1 MKKIYPVLLIL
12 LMQYNL
18 SIAQNV
24 FRARVL
30 DSETKEALAG
40 VTVQLEGTSYGAQ
53 SDNAGN
59 VAIRNI
65 PNGEDKFQ
73 FSFVGY
79 EAAEVKVTYPA
90 SDTTLIVSLKPV
102 SLSTSEVMVTSL
114 RSTSRIEDLPI
125 KVEVLGYDEINEENG
140 IVPGNVVSLLGD
152 ISGVQVQQTSVASGE
167 QSLKML
173 GLGGKYTQVLRDG
186 LPLYEGLSGGLGLL
200 QIPPLDL
207 KQVEIIKGASPIL
220 YGGGAIAGIINLV
233 SKEPTDKKEITFTL
247 NRTSLSEN
255 NFNGYYSARNDK
267 TGITMF
273 AAVNTRQAKDVDNDG
288 FSDSP
293 EFKNYYIHPR
303 LFYYPDETSKLI
315 VGYSN
320 LFENRIGGNMS
331 AVNNSNGPLHN
342 YFERNKSYRNTAE
355 LEFHKELNGKRSL
368 DIKSTGTLFRRSFNM
383 NDFSLDG
390 RQFLTYS
397 EASYA
402 IPSREHTTVFGLNF
416 LSENYKT
423 LASENKNITLYSNYT
438 SGMFI
443 QDEWAFQEHIS
454 LESGLRVDYNN
465 KYKFFFLPQL
475 SFLYRPEK
483 TLSLRLGGGLGYKT
497 PGLFTEDVED
507 NELKN
512 LMPISS
518 SVNAEHSLGLNFDA
532 KYETLL
538 FDEISLTMD
547 QAFYYTRI
555 NDPVSNEIRGGQILI
570 GNYYD
575 YLDSKGSESYLRLTA
590 DELDIY
596 FGYNY
601 TFARRSVNSLKSE
614 LPFTPRNKAAAIV
627 TYDLEGLGRMGLEA
641 SYVGRQFTEDK
652 VQKRG
657 YWIAAAMIAGSYR
670 YFEVVFNVENL
681 FDIRQSRYE
690 KIITGPLVNPVFQ
703 TLWAPIEGRVFNLS
717 LKITM

>member
-1 MKKIYPVLLIL
+1 MKKICSILLLLLI
-12 LMQYNL
+12 YSVSN
-18 SIAQNV
+18 AQNV
-24 FRARVL
+24 FKARVL

-40 VTVQLEGTSYGAQ
+40 VTVQLEGTSNGAQ
-53 SDNAGN
+53 SDSAGN
-59 VAIRNI
+59 VTIRNV
-65 PNGEDKFQ
+65 PNGNDKFQ

-79 EAAEVKVTYPA
+79 EASEIEIKYPQPE
-90 SDTTLIVSLKPV
+90 TTLVISLKPV

-125 KVEVLGYDEINEENG
+125 KIEVLGYDEINEENG
-140 IVPGNVVSLLGD
+140 IAPGNIVSLLGD

-233 SKEPTDKKEITFTL
+233 SKEPTNKKEVTFTL

-255 NFNGYYSARNDK
+255 NFNGYYSSRNEK
-267 TGITMF
+267 TGFTMF
-273 AAVNTRQAKDVDNDG
+273 AAVNTRQAKDVDQDG

-303 LFYYPDETSKLI
+303 VFFYPDETSKLI
-315 VGYSN
+315 IGYSN
-320 LFENRIGGNMS
+320 LFENRVGGEMT
-331 AVNNSNGPLHN
+331 AIQNNNASQHN

-355 LEFHKELNGKRSL
+355 LEYHKELNQKRSL
-368 DIKSTGTLFRRSFNM
+368 DIKSTGTIFRRNFDM
-383 NDFSLDG
+383 NDFSLNG
-390 RQFLTYS
+390 RQLLTYS

-402 IPSREHTTVFGLNF
+402 IPSGEHTTVFGMNF

-423 LASENKNITLYSNYT
+423 LASENKNITPYNNYT
-438 SGMFI
+438 TGMFI
-443 QDEWAFQEHIS
+443 QDEWAFLERLS

-465 KYKFFFLPQL
+465 NYKLFFLPQL

-483 TLSLRLGGGLGYKT
+483 SLSFRLGGGLGYKT

-512 LMPISS
+512 LLPLSS
-518 SVNAEHSLGLNFDA
+518 SVNAEHSTGLNFDA

-555 NDPVSNEIRGGQILI
+555 NDPVSNEVHNGQVLI

-590 DELDIY
+590 DDLDIY

-601 TFARRSVNSLKSE
+601 TFAQRSLNGLKSE
-614 LPFTPRNKAAAIV
+614 LPFTPRNKSAAIV
-627 TYDLEGLGRMGLEA
+627 TYEVEGLCRLGFEA
-641 SYVGRQFTEDK
+641 SYVGRQFTEDN
-652 VQKRG
+652 VEKRG
-657 YWIAAAMIAGSYR
+657 YWISAAMIGGSYK

-681 FDIRQSRYE
+681 FDTRQSRYE
-690 KIITGPLVNPVFQ
+690 KLVTGTSVNPVFQ